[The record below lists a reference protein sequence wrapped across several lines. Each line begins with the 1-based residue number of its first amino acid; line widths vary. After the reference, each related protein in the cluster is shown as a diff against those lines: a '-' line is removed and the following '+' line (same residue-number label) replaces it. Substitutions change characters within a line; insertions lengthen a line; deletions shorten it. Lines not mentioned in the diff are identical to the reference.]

1 MVCDHRVRR
10 EEGDMEPMTSIGQVQ
25 LWPLIMGWIV
35 VCCLFLFSWRRQA
48 ILASAGMAIV
58 TIAVLLAAQNA

>member
-1 MVCDHRVRR
+1 
-10 EEGDMEPMTSIGQVQ
+10 MEPFASINQVH

-48 ILASAGMAIV
+48 LLAFAGMTIV
-58 TIAVLLAAQNA
+58 TVAVLVVSQGA

>member
-1 MVCDHRVRR
+1 MAPPAKSTA
-10 EEGDMEPMTSIGQVQ
+10 MESFASINQVQ

-48 ILASAGMAIV
+48 LLAFAGMTIV
-58 TIAVLLAAQNA
+58 TVAVLMASQGV

>member
-1 MVCDHRVRR
+1 
-10 EEGDMEPMTSIGQVQ
+10 MEPFTSASQVQ

-48 ILASAGMAIV
+48 LLAFAGMVIV
-58 TIAVLLAAQNA
+58 TVAVLMASQGA

>member
-1 MVCDHRVRR
+1 
-10 EEGDMEPMTSIGQVQ
+10 METFTSVNEVQ

-48 ILASAGMAIV
+48 LLAFAGMTIV
-58 TIAVLLAAQNA
+58 TIAVLLASQDA

>member
-1 MVCDHRVRR
+1 
-10 EEGDMEPMTSIGQVQ
+10 MESFAFINQVQ

-48 ILASAGMAIV
+48 LLAFAGMTIV
-58 TIAVLLAAQNA
+58 TVAVLMASQGA